1 MTASAQ
7 AEPLDIYSSAIA
19 LSLLVYVVVG
29 NLAGRGVKGLDD
41 YYVGGRRAPT
51 FLIVG
56 TLVASLMSSSMF
68 LGEVGF
74 AYDGQAGP
82 YVLFP
87 QMACAGYVLG
97 ALLFGRYLRRSRAT
111 TVAEYFGARFASS
124 RIQQLAG
131 MTVIFALGGYLLAV
145 TQGGAIVLEEITEL
159 DYREALVIAWLSY
172 TGFTVYSGSRGV
184 LMTDTLMFLLFATVS
199 LWSIAWMVDALGG
212 WPYVLETLVDL
223 ESKPDLMSWHGIV
236 GPGTE
241 WPTATDYLIWAVIID
256 TSWLLVYAISPWQSS
271 RHLMARNEHVVLRSA
286 ICACVAVAILQVAI
300 YSMGGVINVASPD
313 IEPYDRATI
322 WASLNVLPP
331 LLGALML
338 SGIIAAALS
347 SASTFMTLVSF
358 SITRDLG
365 LSDHLSE
372 STTLRLSRIM
382 MFAVGAAVLVVA
394 LFVPADIF
402 WLMIFIGTVFA
413 SAWGPVGLMSIWSDR
428 ITEPAAF
435 WGMLT
440 GLVGNVLPKL
450 LEVTGVIA
458 LPAYADPALL
468 GFAASLFVI
477 IVISRRTERRE
488 VERAYLE
495 HLHSTPAD
503 ELDEAM
509 LRTTLRLPW
518 ALIAINAILMPVLLG
533 VFYVYPYQRAT
544 GATLGGMLDPFTG
557 EFALLVSWFLIYG
570 VVGFVALR
578 MIRASYGSGAAPQAP
593 RRGDD

>member
-1 MTASAQ
+1 M
-7 AEPLDIYSSAIA
+7 DIYSSAIA

-56 TLVASLMSSSMF
+56 TLVASLMSSSLF

-131 MTVIFALGGYLLAV
+131 LTVIFALSGYLLAV

-199 LWSIAWMVDALGG
+199 VCSIAWMIDALGG
-212 WPYVLETLVDL
+212 WPHVLATLSNL

-236 GPGTE
+236 GPGTQ
-241 WPTATDYLIWAVIID
+241 WPTASDYLVWAVIID

-286 ICACVAVAILQVAI
+286 ICACIAVAILQVAI
-300 YSMGGVINVASPD
+300 YAMGGVINVASPD
-313 IEPYDRATI
+313 IEPYERATI
-322 WASLNVLPP
+322 WASVNVLPP

-365 LSDHLSE
+365 LSDHLPE
-372 STTLRLSRIM
+372 SATLRLSRIM

-440 GLVGNVLPKL
+440 GLAGNVLPKL

-468 GFAASLFVI
+468 GFAASLAVI
-477 IVISRRTERRE
+477 VVISRRTERRE

-495 HLHSTPAD
+495 RLHSTPPGERDAA
-503 ELDEAM
+503 LV
-509 LRTTLRLPW
+509 RSTLRLPW
-518 ALIAINAILMPVLLG
+518 ALIAINAIAVPVLLG
-533 VFYVYPYQRAT
+533 IFYVYPYQRAK
-544 GATLGGMLDPFTG
+544 GATIDGMLNPLTG
-557 EFALLVSWFLIYG
+557 EFALLVSWFLLYG
-570 VVGFVALR
+570 VVGFAALR
-578 MIRASYGSGAAPQAP
+578 MIRTSYGRSERTSSAKDQAATPTP
-593 RRGDD
+593 